1 MSSSSNPHFPQVPK
15 AGSIADL
22 PKDGTNETASNL
34 DTARSAV
41 SASSMSPEEKEREKG
56 RLQKLVK
63 DFAKEVVSG
72 IPVNLVNPA
81 TAHPSPHFFQMDRH
95 LTVFSLKPKDGS
107 TAEAAVQD
115 YSVKE
120 LTKIY
125 KGPEVLMNAPNLGV
139 LAQHCVAFDTTRAD
153 RRLIFVFDEALER
166 DKFYTCLKILRMSVD
181 ISQSGQT
188 SS

>member
-81 TAHPSPHFFQMDRH
+81 TAHPSPHFFQ
-95 LTVFSLKPKDGS
+95 
-107 TAEAAVQD
+107 D

-181 ISQSGQT
+181 ISQSGPH
-188 SS
+188 

>member
-1 MSSSSNPHFPQVPK
+1 
-15 AGSIADL
+15 
-22 PKDGTNETASNL
+22 
-34 DTARSAV
+34 
-41 SASSMSPEEKEREKG
+41 
-56 RLQKLVK
+56 
-63 DFAKEVVSG
+63 
-72 IPVNLVNPA
+72 
-81 TAHPSPHFFQMDRH
+81 
-95 LTVFSLKPKDGS
+95 PKDGS

-139 LAQHCVAFDTTRAD
+139 LAQHCVAFDTTRVQALWASSIALVYD
-153 RRLIFVFDEALER
+153 LLTLSCQEALER

>member
-81 TAHPSPHFFQMDRH
+81 TAHPSPHFFQ
-95 LTVFSLKPKDGS
+95 
-107 TAEAAVQD
+107 D

-139 LAQHCVAFDTTRAD
+139 LAQHCVAFDTTRVQALWASSIALVYD
-153 RRLIFVFDEALER
+153 LLTLSCQEALER